1 LIYAG
6 HDDECP
12 HKEKDE
18 NGAVVQLEDLP
29 PSTASNDGKLQTG
42 VISTN
47 V

>member
-12 HKEKDE
+12 HKKKDE
-18 NGAVVQLEDLP
+18 NGVIVQLDDLQS
-29 PSTASNDGKLQTG
+29 STASKDGKMETG
-42 VISTN
+42 VISTH